1 MTKDK
6 IKVEFEE
13 LKERPELVTLYKAI
27 KELPQ
32 GLQAD
37 AIKTALQAV
46 ADLERTHSEKK
57 AAADAGRGFEGILTA
72 GEALAL
78 WDFWIDLV
86 TVGRMDPKRYNQEFI
101 KEFINANRLQIVS
114 KEPEQ
119 LPLTMMFIAFVGGL
133 DMGKEILQDPELN
146 TKL

>member
-1 MTKDK
+1 MSKDN

-57 AAADAGRGFEGILTA
+57 TAADAGRGFEGILTA

-101 KEFINANRLQIVS
+101 NAYRLQIVS
-114 KEPEQ
+114 KEPER

>member
-1 MTKDK
+1 MTKDN

-57 AAADAGRGFEGILTA
+57 TAADAGRGFEGILTA

-78 WDFWIDLV
+78 WDFWIDLIA
-86 TVGRMDPKRYNQEFI
+86 VGRMDPKRYNQEFI
-101 KEFINANRLQIVS
+101 NANHLQIVS

-146 TKL
+146 AKL